1 MFCTQAQ
8 VASLVGDRLMNE
20 EAKDKIEEA
29 LKMISVINDNLFTEN
44 KIDFIT
50 HMELVGATL
59 AIWKA
64 IKAEE

>member
-1 MFCTQAQ
+1 M
-8 VASLVGDRLMNE
+8 RLMNE